1 MYNGYSAAK
10 DNHDS
15 WGACTTSIE
24 CKTVITVVF
33 TVMSGMDPQ
42 MISGNLG
49 WVSVNSWLGCIEVGF
64 IRMWVSHSETLMRS
78 RLLSLRR

>member
-1 MYNGYSAAK
+1 
-10 DNHDS
+10 
-15 WGACTTSIE
+15 
-24 CKTVITVVF
+24 
-33 TVMSGMDPQ
+33 